1 MKPDNTEPTWS
12 AERVKAEA
20 EKLYNEFVEEFQGK
34 DPATITSA
42 LIRKQAEQSAIQFQ
56 LIEHLGINWQVSN
69 KASENSHVAVQK
81 YEELLGLL
89 KSQGRNFSERLERLE
104 GK

>member
-1 MKPDNTEPTWS
+1 MPENEPKWS

-20 EKLYNEFVEEFQGK
+20 EKYYNEFVEEFQGK
-34 DPATITSA
+34 DPAIVTSA
-42 LIRKQAEQSAIQFQ
+42 LIRELSELRAVNFQ
-56 LIEHLGINWQVSN
+56 LIEHLSINWQVSN
-69 KASENSHVAVQK
+69 KASENSHIAVQK